1 MTIAQIREKIA
12 YRTSRMEYCRSP
24 GNSRGAEWNAAQVR
38 QLQEMLRVQ
47 LADQGAD
54 HDNMVTILPRIN
66 ITPLNVN
73 PNRNRGNAASANNDD
88 NDEYV

>member
-12 YRTSRMEYCRSP
+12 YRTSRMEYCRSH
-24 GNSRGAEWNAAQVR
+24 GNSQGAEWNAAQVR

-47 LADQGAD
+47 LADQAAD
-54 HDNMVTILPRIN
+54 HDSRVTILPRIN

-73 PNRNRGNAASANNDD
+73 PNRSNAASANNDD